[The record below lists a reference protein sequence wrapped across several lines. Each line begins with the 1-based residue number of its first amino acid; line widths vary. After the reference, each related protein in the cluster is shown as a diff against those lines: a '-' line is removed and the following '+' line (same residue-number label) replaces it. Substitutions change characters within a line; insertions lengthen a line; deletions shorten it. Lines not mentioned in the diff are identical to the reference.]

1 MANNQHLTHQET
13 WLALASGTMLALL
26 IIILF

>member
-1 MANNQHLTHQET
+1 MNNQQHLTDHET